1 MLKLNVLL
9 LIVTALFI
17 SACESHDHER
27 PVNPSFCVN
36 VFKDTGTS
44 RKVFEQTLYMW
55 EEAFHQLYEFQPD
68 SIALPIFPLVVPAD
82 SLNQYLNPQPVCPDS
97 CYSGFKAYLA
107 QVGPASTKLEVA
119 ENLCLILVPY
129 TYVHG
134 DMTDTVF
141 PNSNGPFIKIHRAD
155 SITEITYINKGA
167 AQNMIDAWSA
177 QYSTV
182 ADSIMV
188 PITSFVIPITTLQHQ
203 IQQAQAQGYD
213 GNVYLT
219 FGCHSIP
226 PNNTEYCIRNAQA
239 YQNNTD
245 VYGYLALNLM
255 LSTRKPTGSLE
266 HSEDFLR
273 PCPRYCGNAMF
284 TANF

>member
-27 PVNPSFCVN
+27 PADPLMCFN
-36 VFKDTGTS
+36 VFKDTATS
-44 RKVFEQTLYMW
+44 LKVFEQTLYIW
-55 EEAFHQLYEFQPD
+55 EEAFHELYEFEPD
-68 SIALPIFPLVVPAD
+68 SASAPNFPLVVSAD
-82 SLNQYLNPQPVCPDS
+82 SLSQYLNPQSICPDS

-107 QVGPASTKLEVA
+107 LVGPVTNKIEIA
-119 ENLCLILVPY
+119 EKLCLILVPY
-129 TYVHG
+129 TYVDG
-134 DMTDTVF
+134 NMTDTVF
-141 PNSNGPFIKIHRAD
+141 PNSNGPFIKIHQTD
-155 SITEITYINKGA
+155 SITEISYINKAA
-167 AQNMIDAWSA
+167 AQNMVTAWSA

-188 PITSFVIPITTLQHQ
+188 PITSFVIPITTIQHQ

-226 PNNTEYCIRNAQA
+226 PDNTEYCIRNAQA
-239 YQNNTD
+239 YASNSD

-255 LSTRKPTGSLE
+255 LSAKTHAGPLE